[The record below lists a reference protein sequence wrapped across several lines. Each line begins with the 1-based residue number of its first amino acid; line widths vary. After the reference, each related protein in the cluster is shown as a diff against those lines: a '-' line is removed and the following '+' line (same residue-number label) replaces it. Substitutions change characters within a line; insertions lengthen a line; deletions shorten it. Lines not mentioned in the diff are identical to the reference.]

1 MDTLVGMRTFRA
13 VAEQGS
19 FVAASKRMGLSP
31 AATSKHVMRLEE
43 RLGVRLLNR
52 NSRNVS
58 LTDEG
63 QIYLERLVE
72 TLDSLD
78 EAEASVSEAVV
89 KPRGHLRI
97 SAPAWT
103 ANPTFA
109 AVFAQFMEQYPDVT
123 LEIDLIGRQID
134 LVGSG
139 IDIALRVSDN
149 PGDHYIARPISEGVI
164 EWVASPEYLKKAKH
178 PKTLQDL
185 RDHKILWYSEVATA
199 VPVLEGGAQTTIGI
213 EPAML
218 SGNETMLHQAALQGA
233 GIAALPRWV
242 TQDDKDAGKLV
253 SVFKDGLQYRRPL
266 LAVYQTRRHIPYK
279 IRC

>member
-89 KPRGHLRI
+89 KPRGHL
-97 SAPAWT
+97 
-103 ANPTFA
+103 
-109 AVFAQFMEQYPDVT
+109 
-123 LEIDLIGRQID
+123 
-134 LVGSG
+134 
-139 IDIALRVSDN
+139 IALRVSDN
-149 PGDHYIARPISEGVI
+149 PGDHYIARPISEVVI

-279 IRC
+279 IRCFLDFLIDSPLLRSAEQ